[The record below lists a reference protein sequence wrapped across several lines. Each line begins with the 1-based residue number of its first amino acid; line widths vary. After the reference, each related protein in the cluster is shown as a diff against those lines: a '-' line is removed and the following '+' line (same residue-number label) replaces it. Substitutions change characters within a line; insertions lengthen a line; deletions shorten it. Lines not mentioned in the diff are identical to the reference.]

1 MTHKMQRPGG
11 RTERTSRAVFDATL
25 RVLQSSGYDRLTI
38 DAIANRSGVHKTTI
52 YRRWGSVDAV
62 LFAVIADRAE
72 EAIPLVVTGD
82 PYADL
87 ARMAR
92 SIVVNIE
99 DPVGR
104 AVAAAALGR
113 PNEETFV
120 SLVQRFW
127 QSRLS
132 RAATI
137 VSTAQES
144 GIVAAGVD
152 PDAAVRAI
160 ASMLWFQVMVLR
172 EPVSDE
178 EIEAVVKRALSPG
191 DFSG

>member
-92 SIVVNIE
+92 AIVVNIE

-152 PDAAVRAI
+152 PDATVRAI

-178 EIEAVVKRALSPG
+178 EIEAVVTRALSPG